1 MFCKQKEEDGT
12 KPLKPPTKQ
21 SRIPAAT
28 ASARHPHDDHK
39 TTVAQ
44 PFSSSFDARQKEVLR
59 RKEDKIKQD
68 LEESKKT
75 YEFHANPVPKYS
87 SSKLPKKKVPEATH
101 VEPFRLKSDERGAAY
116 QEAFKKKLVEEQEQ
130 LKEQAQFHAQ
140 PADVI
145 HKAPFEPERPTRVIE
160 GPLDIQLA
168 TERRAAERE
177 NYDGFIREKEREEEE
192 RRREVINVVSLTIF

>member
-1 MFCKQKEEDGT
+1 MFFLSGKQKDEVGT
-12 KPLKPPTKQ
+12 KPQKPPAKL
-21 SRIPAAT
+21 SRIPGAT
-28 ASARHPHDDHK
+28 GSSRAIHHHPHDEHK

-59 RKEDKIKQD
+59 RKEEKIKQE
-68 LEESKKT
+68 LEESKKH
-75 YEFHANPVPKYS
+75 YEFHANPVPKFS
-87 SSKLPKKKVPEATH
+87 SSKLPKKKVPETTH

-116 QEAFKKKLVEEQEQ
+116 QEAFKKKLEEEQEQ

-145 HKAPFEPERPTRVIE
+145 YKAPFEPEKPTRVIE

-177 NYDGFIREKEREEEE
+177 NFDEHIREKEREEEE
-192 RRREVINVVSLTIF
+192 RRREVMT